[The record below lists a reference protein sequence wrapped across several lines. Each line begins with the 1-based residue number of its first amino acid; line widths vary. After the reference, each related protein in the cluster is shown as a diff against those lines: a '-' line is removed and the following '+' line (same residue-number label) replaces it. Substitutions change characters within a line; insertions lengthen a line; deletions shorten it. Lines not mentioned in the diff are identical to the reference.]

1 MARSH
6 RSMSGP
12 DRFPGSRAAAL
23 RPTRGRSATAMY
35 LRAHLYGAAVGRT
48 ILDRCISAVDPA
60 DRARLAPLRPQFE
73 GEIATTRHLLTGI
86 SPVGA
91 PGRRMV
97 RASATIALA
106 ALPAGPIVRDP
117 LTRLGLL
124 ESLRTLVV
132 AKKSMWELLAESWV
146 ADGDDAA
153 VVDARAPGPDDDD
166 DDTMLPGDVR
176 SLLLA
181 LADQARSQENLLE
194 ELRRGYGLELFG

>member
-12 DRFPGSRAAAL
+12 DRFPGSRVAAL
-23 RPTRGRSATAMY
+23 RPSRGRSATAMY

-48 ILDRCISAVDPA
+48 ILDRCISAIDPA
-60 DRARLAPLRPQFE
+60 DRARLAPLRSQFE
-73 GEIATTRHLLTGI
+73 GEIATTRRLLTGI

-132 AKKSMWELLAESWV
+132 AKRSMWELLAESWV
-146 ADGDDAA
+146 ADAA
-153 VVDARAPGPDDDD
+153 AVDARAPGPDD

-181 LADQARSQENLLE
+181 LADQARSQENLLD

>member
-6 RSMSGP
+6 RSISGP
-12 DRFPGSRAAAL
+12 DRFPVSRAAAL
-23 RPTRGRSATAMY
+23 LPTRGRSATAMY

-60 DRARLAPLRPQFE
+60 DRERLAPFRAQFE
-73 GEIATTRHLLTGI
+73 GEIATTRRLLTGI

-132 AKKSMWELLAESWV
+132 AKRSMWELLAESWV
-146 ADGDDAA
+146 ADAA
-153 VVDARAPGPDDDD
+153 VVDARAPGPDD

-194 ELRRGYGLELFG
+194 ELRRGYGLDLFG